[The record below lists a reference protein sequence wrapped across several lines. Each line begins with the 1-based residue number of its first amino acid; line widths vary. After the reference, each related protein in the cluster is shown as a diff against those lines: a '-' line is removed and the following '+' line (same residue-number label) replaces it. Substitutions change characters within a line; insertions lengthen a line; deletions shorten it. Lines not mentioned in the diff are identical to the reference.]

1 MKVLHLE
8 APALIGDVFVFI
20 TKFLYVPSC
29 FVLTVQCRFISI
41 CRFFQ
46 TRIQFGYPKQD
57 LVRGDLKRTIIIKM
71 EVKYHFPFFSGDLNP
86 HRDSSRPEMSTV
98 VC

>member
-1 MKVLHLE
+1 MYPRVLYL
-8 APALIGDVFVFI
+8 
-20 TKFLYVPSC
+20 
-29 FVLTVQCRFISI
+29 QCSAATFRFAA
-41 CRFFQ
+41 FFQ

-71 EVKYHFPFFSGDLNP
+71 EVKYHFPFFSGDLNT